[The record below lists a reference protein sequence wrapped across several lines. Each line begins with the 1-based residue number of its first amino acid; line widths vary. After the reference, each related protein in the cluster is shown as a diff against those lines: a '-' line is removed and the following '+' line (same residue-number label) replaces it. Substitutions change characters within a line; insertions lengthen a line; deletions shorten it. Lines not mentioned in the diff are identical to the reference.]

1 LFFSLEAV
9 LRKVILTPGTR
20 NEIDIQV
27 EKIIRGL
34 GRPEPPLD
42 LDAVFRLQQLDPQYY
57 RTSEDGVV
65 RETISRVR
73 VGAKLFFERPT
84 RIWEAI
90 KTANL
95 KALWIPE
102 QKRILVDDDLH
113 AMKKRWSFAHEI
125 GHSILDWHRD
135 FTFGD
140 DQLTLVEG
148 YHIDLEAEANYA
160 AGRLLFLQ
168 DHFHEH
174 VKGVQHT
181 LKSLNKV
188 ADGFGNS
195 WTSTL
200 YRTVEILDVP
210 AFAIIGS
217 HPVRKNSD
225 EKMRHFI
232 TSAPFDTLF
241 PSFDEAEAL
250 KVMRTYCKYTTRG
263 PLGECTFALAD
274 VSGERWEFTIE
285 SFALPH
291 GDVLTLATLLQKM
304 PIQIAALGEAKGMSL

>member
-1 LFFSLEAV
+1 M
-9 LRKVILTPGTR
+9 LRKVILTPGTQ

-27 EKIIRGL
+27 EKIVRGL
-34 GRPEPPLD
+34 GHPEPPLD

-65 RETISRVR
+65 RETISRVK

-84 RIWEAI
+84 RIWDAI

-113 AMKKRWSFAHEI
+113 TMKKRWSFAHEI

-160 AGRLLFLQ
+160 AGILLFLQ

-181 LKSLNKV
+181 LKSLIKV
-188 ADGFGNS
+188 ADGFRQFVDIDPLSNCRDS
-195 WTSTL
+195 RCPRVCN
-200 YRTVEILDVP
+200 YRQ
-210 AFAIIGS
+210 
-217 HPVRKNSD
+217 
-225 EKMRHFI
+225 
-232 TSAPFDTLF
+232 
-241 PSFDEAEAL
+241 PSSSEE
-250 KVMRTYCKYTTRG
+250 
-263 PLGECTFALAD
+263 LARED
-274 VSGERWEFTIE
+274 
-285 SFALPH
+285 
-291 GDVLTLATLLQKM
+291 
-304 PIQIAALGEAKGMSL
+304 AALHYLRAVRYVVPKFR